1 MRNNQRRASAR
12 TRPAARAK
20 TKQAPVLSYEVPIE
34 FVELPS
40 RGAFYPPGHPL
51 HNVEKIEIR
60 FMTAKEED
68 ILSSETLI
76 TEGVAINRFLE
87 SIMIDDVDST
97 TLLVGDR
104 SAIMIAA
111 RISGYGSLYE
121 VNLTCPRCTH
131 ESEMAFDLNDK
142 TTRERCFDEEF
153 MGDNDV
159 VINEQG
165 LIETTLPVSNF
176 KVQLRMLT
184 AVTQEEYT
192 NIISSSQDGGVVTS
206 SLSLLIQKINDC
218 EDRQQIDN
226 VIQNLPAKDSR
237 FIRSLFPKVTPTV
250 ELKKNFHC
258 KKCGHKQE
266 MEVPLTAAF
275 FWPK

>member
-20 TKQAPVLSYEVPIE
+20 AKQATVLSYEVPTE

-51 HNVEKIEIR
+51 QNVEKVEIR

-76 TEGVAINRFLE
+76 TEGVAIDRFLE
-87 SIMIDDVDST
+87 SIMIDDVDPA

-131 ESEMAFDLNDK
+131 ENDMAFDLGEKEVRD
-142 TTRERCFDEEF
+142 RCFDEEF
-153 MGDNDV
+153 MSDNSV
-159 VINEQG
+159 VINDDG
-165 LIETTLPVSNF
+165 LVETVLPVSNF

-184 AVTQEEYT
+184 AISQDEYA
-192 NIISSSQDGGVVTS
+192 NIIANAQDGNIVTS
-206 SLSLLIQKINDC
+206 SLSLLIEKINDC
-218 EDRQQIDN
+218 DDRVQIDD

-237 FIRSLFPKVTPTV
+237 FIRSLFPKITPAV
-250 ELKKNFHC
+250 ELKKDFRC
-258 KKCGHKQE
+258 KKCGHQQE

-275 FWPK
+275 FWPR